1 MGYLHALYV
10 FPVLIIEFY
19 TQITIDKTIFCH
31 KFKGVNDI
39 CVVLSNHFFFAVFVI
54 KCVWLL

>member
-39 CVVLSNHFFFAVFVI
+39 CVVLSNQFI
-54 KCVWLL
+54 LLFL